1 MGFKLP
7 KLTTEIDCEPLGYPG
22 LIVTCWLNPTYLE
35 WEPPEKP
42 QKWDTEYYYGLSRLI
57 ETITIPAAFTDNGR
71 AVVAEVKDA
80 RAMYELLRTE
90 GFDQTIV
97 TWAIDQYQQQR
108 QERLRVAAKN

>member
-7 KLTTEIDCEPLGYPG
+7 KLTTEIDCGPIGYPG
-22 LIVTCWLNPTYLE
+22 LIVTCWLNPTYLD

-42 QKWDTEYYYGLSRLI
+42 QKWDTEYYYGMARII
-57 ETITIPAAFTDNGR
+57 ETLTIPADFTDSGQQ
-71 AVVAEVKDA
+71 VVIQVKDA
-80 RAMYELLRTE
+80 KTMFDVLRTE

-97 TWAIDQYQQQR
+97 TWAIGQYQEQR